1 MNAQAFFLSHWG
13 NLLWDSLGQE
23 ILPLARGEG
32 NAISHQ
38 FPIKINYDASLK
50 TMNILNVVQSLSC
63 GPNLCDPVDYS
74 TASSSVLY
82 YLLGLLK
89 FVFIESVMLSN
100 HLIFC
105 HPLSILPSIFSNIR
119 IFSNES
125 SRLKRGGQSTGASTS
140 APVLPMNI
148 PCQFPLC
155 NIYYWLW
162 ELS

>member
-1 MNAQAFFLSHWG
+1 MNAQAFFLNHWG
-13 NLLWDSLGQE
+13 NLLLWDNLGQE

-38 FPIKINYDASLK
+38 FPMKINYDASLK
-50 TMNILNVVQSLSC
+50 TMNKLSIVQSLSC

-74 TASSSVLY
+74 TPGSSVLY

-105 HPLSILPSIFSNIR
+105 RPLPLLPSIFSNIR
-119 IFSNES
+119 VFSNES
-125 SRLKRGGQSTGASTS
+125 ALPKRGGQSIGASTS

-148 PCQFPLC
+148 PREFP
-155 NIYYWLW
+155 
-162 ELS
+162 

>member
-1 MNAQAFFLSHWG
+1 MNAQAFFLNYWG
-13 NLLWDSLGQE
+13 NLLLWDSLGQE

-32 NAISHQ
+32 NAFSHQ
-38 FPIKINYDASLK
+38 FPMKINYDVSLK
-50 TMNILNVVQSLSC
+50 TMNILSTVQSLSC

-74 TASSSVLY
+74 TPGSSVLY

-105 HPLSILPSIFSNIR
+105 RPLPLLPSIFSNIR
-119 IFSNES
+119 VFSNEPS
-125 SRLKRGGQSTGASTS
+125 LLKRGGQSIGASTS

-148 PCQFPLC
+148 QHQFP
-155 NIYYWLW
+155 
-162 ELS
+162 